1 MIDTTQSW
9 LATSLWL
16 LPLASALV
24 VGVVPWPRR
33 VAGTL
38 ALAAAFAEAA
48 LVAVALVRFDE
59 TGGIQFEQR
68 HAWVR
73 DLGLT
78 YHVGMDGL
86 SLVLVALLAFV
97 LPWALVYALWEGRDR
112 LRGYLGLMLLLEAAV
127 ALLFVARD
135 LALFYVGFETML
147 IPLAVL
153 MAIWGG
159 ANRVRATLRFVIY
172 TLVGSLLM
180 LVCIITL
187 GVRAGTFDLAGVGS
201 SGSTWLFLGFMVAFA
216 IKAPLY
222 PLHGWVPDA
231 YRESPPEVAALLSG
245 VISKAGAYGML
256 RFALPLFP
264 GPAAD
269 WRVPLIALSL
279 VGLLWGSL
287 VAFRQPDSRGVIAYS
302 SIAQM
307 SLIVLGIFVLN
318 DAGGTGATFQMVN
331 HGLLSALLFL
341 IAGLVERRFG
351 TGLFARIGALAH
363 GRPALA
369 TLCITTGVAAL
380 AVPGSSLFASEF
392 LVLLGA
398 FRRYWLVGA
407 LASIA
412 IVLAAMYML
421 RWISALLHDP
431 VEDRTLRDAV
441 SDPARYPDVR
451 WEAVYIVPFVAAVL
465 ALSVQPYLVTHRVTN
480 AVHALT
486 APAARE
492 VSP

>member
-1 MIDTTQSW
+1 LIDTAQSW
-9 LATSLWL
+9 MATSLWL
-16 LPLASALV
+16 LPLAGALV
-24 VGVVPWPRR
+24 IAVAPWPRR
-33 VAGTL
+33 VAGTV
-38 ALAAAFAEAA
+38 ALGVAFAELA
-48 LVAVALVRFDE
+48 LVAVALYRFDAA
-59 TGGIQFEQR
+59 GGVQFEQR

-86 SLVLVALLAFV
+86 SLVLVGLVAFV
-97 LPWALVYALWEGRDR
+97 LPWALIYGLWEGRDR
-112 LRGYLGLMLLLEAAV
+112 LRGYLTLMLLLEAAV

-147 IPLAVL
+147 IPLAIL
-153 MAIWGG
+153 MGIWGG
-159 ANRVRATLRFVIY
+159 ENRVRATLRFVIY

-180 LVCIITL
+180 LVSIITL
-187 GVRAGTFDLAGVGS
+187 GLRAGTFDLAGVGT

-231 YRESPPEVAALLSG
+231 YREAPPEVAALLSG
-245 VISKAGAYGML
+245 VISKAGTYGML

-264 GPAAD
+264 GPAAG
-269 WRVPLIALSL
+269 WRVPVIALAL

-318 DAGGTGATFQMVN
+318 DAGGTGAAFQMVN
-331 HGLLSALLFL
+331 HGLLSVLLFL
-341 IAGLVERRFG
+341 IAGFVERRFG
-351 TGLFARIGALAH
+351 TGLFSRIGALAH

-380 AVPGSSLFASEF
+380 AVPGSSLFASEL

-398 FRRYWLVGA
+398 FRRFWLIGA
-407 LASIA
+407 LASLA

-421 RWISALLHDP
+421 RWISAILHDP
-431 VEDRTLRDAV
+431 VEDRAV
-441 SDPARYPDVR
+441 LEAVADPVRYPDVR
-451 WEAVYIVPFVAAVL
+451 WEAVYVVPLVAAVL
-465 ALSVQPYLVTHRVTN
+465 ALSVQPYLVTHRVSN